1 LPILAATTAQWG
13 MTLVV
18 LALGCSVGSF
28 LNVVIWRMPRGMS
41 VRRPKRSFC
50 PRCSTPIVWYDNL
63 PVLSFL
69 MLGRRCRACREPISW
84 RYPTVELL
92 TGLLFALV
100 YFRLGVRGSAGP
112 DELVIIMLV
121 VALLVAGSAIDMDW
135 FIIPDEINLF
145 GILGGLLAGLLMPTS
160 GLHVGDAAWHTFS
173 TASAGP
179 MSGLLASG
187 IGVLVGGGTV
197 LLCACGGY
205 LIFRKEAMGIGDAKL
220 MAMVGAFFGWKIAV
234 VAFFISPFI
243 GLVYGVPLLLQK
255 GEHVMPYGPF
265 LSVGAIVTVL
275 FRAALCGPVAMF

>member
-1 LPILAATTAQWG
+1 MPILAATGAQWG
-13 MTLVV
+13 MTLVA

-41 VRRPKRSFC
+41 VRKPKRSFC
-50 PRCSTPIVWYDNL
+50 PRCGTPIMWYDNL

-84 RYPTVELL
+84 RYPAVELL

-100 YFRLGVRGSAGP
+100 YFRLGVRGAAAPG
-112 DELVIIMLV
+112 ELVLVMLV
-121 VALLVAGSAIDMDW
+121 ASLLVAGSAIDMDW
-135 FIIPDEINLF
+135 YIIPDEINVF
-145 GILGGLLAGLLMPTS
+145 GIVGGLLAGVLMPMS
-160 GLHVGDAAWHTFS
+160 GLHVGEEAWHTFS

-179 MSGLLASG
+179 MAGLLASG
-187 IGVLVGGGTV
+187 IGALAGGGTV
-197 LLCACGGY
+197 LVCALGGF

-243 GLVYGVPLLLQK
+243 GLVYGVPLLLRK

-265 LSVGAIVTVL
+265 LSVGVIITVL
-275 FRAALCGPVAMF
+275 FRESLCGPVAMF